1 MKYALILLYFSLTMA
16 KAQDTIVW
24 EAGYK
29 LKLSDFQSPSSKIG
43 GDTYR
48 LETGS
53 QIDFHYHLSEEAFKK
68 IKNFNPKVHCKFKRS
83 AAALIAPD
91 TMNAQNLVR
100 FSQYDFDLTELYSR
114 KLRKQLHEE
123 KHKYSNINFFKAIFE
138 RIQAE
143 LNERRNTAGQ
153 ETQLGRDKKKL
164 KALHSEVL
172 KEIDTY
178 PNYCKDCEIDKKKN
192 KKKV

>member
-1 MKYALILLYFSLTMA
+1 MKYTLILIVFSLTIA
-16 KAQDTIVW
+16 RAQDTIVW
-24 EAGYK
+24 ETGYK
-29 LKLSDFQSPSSKIG
+29 LKLSDFQSSSSKIG

-53 QIDFHYHLSEEAFKK
+53 QIDFHYHISEEEFKK

-91 TMNAQNLVR
+91 SVTALNLVK

-138 RIQAE
+138 KIQTE
-143 LNERRNTAGQ
+143 LNERRNTVGQ

-164 KALHSEVL
+164 RTLHNEVL
-172 KEIDTY
+172 KEIDALS
-178 PNYCKDCEIDKKKN
+178 NYCKDCDISKKK
-192 KKKV
+192 KKS

>member
-1 MKYALILLYFSLTMA
+1 MKFAIALIFLSVATSN
-16 KAQDTIVW
+16 AQDTIVW
-24 EAGYK
+24 EANYK
-29 LKLSDFQSPSSKIG
+29 LKLSDFQSPSTKIG

-91 TMNAQNLVR
+91 TVSAQNLVK

-138 RIQAE
+138 KIQAE
-143 LNERRNTAGQ
+143 LNERRNKAGQ
-153 ETQLGRDKKKL
+153 ETQLGKDKKLL
-164 KALHSEVL
+164 KTLHSEVL
-172 KEIDTY
+172 KEIDAY
-178 PNYCKDCEIDKKKN
+178 PNYCKDCDITKKKN
-192 KKKV
+192 KKKI